1 MFRILFA
8 LILISLTTCIARADD
23 LGSRVTRVELR
34 STVRLSED
42 VETITL
48 GDLARIEGD
57 QASRLESFV
66 IDASEPVELGTWSI
80 IPNNSIRKQ
89 IKDAQG
95 INDGGIIVV
104 GPDVRI
110 TRIKARVTN
119 EDAIDSSA
127 QVASE
132 PEYLT
137 LKKQLVR
144 WTIARLDTSEDQ
156 SRFEF
161 KDNDADDLNI
171 PVAGRLVEIREIG
184 RSEQLLLGVKVYE
197 NERLVLD
204 RSFRF
209 EVLLERP
216 VRVAT
221 RQISR
226 SSMITSKNSKIEH
239 RWLGVTEPVASP
251 SDAIGMITVSTI
263 GIGRVIYTTSLE
275 APILIDRGQL
285 VNARSI
291 AGSVSISTEARAK
304 QNGRLGD
311 IIELESKDRS
321 KQFRA
326 RVAGPGQVVII
337 KQNP

>member
-1 MFRILFA
+1 MFRILLA
-8 LILISLTTCIARADD
+8 LILISMTTCITRADD

-42 VETITL
+42 GATLTL

-66 IDASEPVELGTWSI
+66 INASDPIEVGTWHT
-80 IPNNSIRKQ
+80 IPSNSIRKQ
-89 IKDAQG
+89 IKDAHG
-95 INDGGIIVV
+95 INDGGVIVV
-104 GPDVRI
+104 GPNVRV
-110 TRIKARVTN
+110 TRVKARV
-119 EDAIDSSA
+119 
-127 QVASE
+127 ASKDVVETSVPVRTE

-144 WTIARLDTSEDQ
+144 WTIARLDTSEEQ

-161 KDNDADDLNI
+161 KDKDTDDLNI
-171 PVAGRLVEIREIG
+171 PVAGRIVEIREIG

-221 RQISR
+221 QQISR
-226 SSMITSKNSKIEH
+226 SSMITGENSKIEH

-251 SDAIGMITVSTI
+251 SDAIGMVTVSTI

-311 IIELESKDRS
+311 IIELESKDRT